1 MAAENKVNWFVVR
14 AVEAVGIG
22 LGAFA
27 LIVALR
33 ELPSAG
39 RYLGITRMAK
49 RRDPARAVRRPSSE
63 DGPPDAQA
71 PRRAKDHARPR
82 RRAMPRVSQH
92 P

>member
-22 LGAFA
+22 LGALA

-49 RRDPARAVRRPSSE
+49 RRDPARAVRRARRE

-71 PRRAKDHARPR
+71 PRRAKGHPQPQR
-82 RRAMPRVSQH
+82 RTMPRVSQH
-92 P
+92 A